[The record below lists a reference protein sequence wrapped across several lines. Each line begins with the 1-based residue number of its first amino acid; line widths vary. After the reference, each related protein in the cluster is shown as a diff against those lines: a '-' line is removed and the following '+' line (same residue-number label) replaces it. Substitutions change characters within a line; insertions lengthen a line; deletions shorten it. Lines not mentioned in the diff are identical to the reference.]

1 MKKVVSI
8 NSIAVQRVLFDFG
21 LKKLFKKK
29 FAFPPLYRDF
39 YILLIAN
46 SIDHWVQRTVFN

>member
-29 FAFPPLYRDF
+29 FAFPPRLLYIT
-39 YILLIAN
+39 YITYREFCRSLGTKN
-46 SIDHWVQRTVFN
+46 SF